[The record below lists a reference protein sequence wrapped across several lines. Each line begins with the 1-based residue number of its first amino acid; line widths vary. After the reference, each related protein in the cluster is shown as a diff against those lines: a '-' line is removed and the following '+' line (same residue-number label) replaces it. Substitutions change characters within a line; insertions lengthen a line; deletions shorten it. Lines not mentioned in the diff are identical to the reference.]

1 MTRTLDIPTSTR
13 PPRMPGIPYLT
24 DNVNM
29 LNDPLR
35 YLVQGYRE
43 LGPVFRVCMGFT
55 EYTVLAGLEANL
67 FLQREAEQYLTSE
80 TLFGGMAR
88 QLNTDMLLTVLDG
101 EPHRHMRKLM
111 RPGFSRSAIGPHI
124 DKVIGIVREY
134 AESLKPGDEIAV
146 FDSMRRLICNAI
158 GLITTGIKPG
168 DRYQDVLTFLS
179 GAMNVEVVK
188 VWPRVLLSR
197 PSWKQA
203 KANMFAL
210 GKEILEL
217 HRTDPPREG
226 GRTPDMIDDL
236 MAAARPDGG
245 PFTEDD
251 LIAFAV
257 GPYIAGIDTLS
268 STLAFFVYTIAK
280 HPAVNARAKAEV
292 DALFDAGMPDL
303 NDFRKLEFLHAAAI
317 ETLRRYPATPFTPR
331 TVKHPFT
338 FAGYDFAVGTEVM
351 FANGVTHL
359 LDEYYPDPLT
369 FDPERHLTGEAP
381 PPGVFAPYTLGP
393 HTCLGAG
400 MAEGLML
407 ITMAGLLRY
416 TAFELPNPDYTV
428 KIRTMPLPN
437 PGQSFR
443 VKVVNTPA

>member
-1 MTRTLDIPTSTR
+1 MTRTIETTAPVR

-43 LGPVFRVCMGFT
+43 LGPVFRVRMGFT

-88 QLNTDMLLTVLDG
+88 QFNTDVMLTMLDG
-101 EPHRHMRKLM
+101 EPHRHMRKVM
-111 RPGFSRSAIGPHI
+111 RPGFSRSAIAPHVA
-124 DKVIGIVREY
+124 KVLDVVREF
-134 AESLKPGDEIAV
+134 AETLKPGDDVAV
-146 FDSMRRLICNAI
+146 FDSMRRLVCNEI
-158 GLITTGIKPG
+158 GLITTGVKPG
-168 DRYQDVLTFLS
+168 DRYQDILTFLA

-188 VWPRVLLSR
+188 VWPRVMLSR

-203 KANMFAL
+203 KANMLAL
-210 GKEILEL
+210 GKEILDL
-217 HRTDPPREG
+217 HRADPPREG

-236 MAAARPDGG
+236 LASVRPDGD

-251 LIAFAV
+251 LISFAV
-257 GPYIAGIDTLS
+257 GPYIAGIDTLA
-268 STLAFFVYTIAK
+268 STLAFFVYAIAK
-280 HPAVNARAKAEV
+280 HPEIRARAKAEV
-292 DALFDAGMPDL
+292 DALFDAGTPDL

-317 ETLRRYPATPFTPR
+317 ENLRRFPATPFTPR
-331 TVKHPFT
+331 AVKHPFT

-351 FANGVTHL
+351 FANGVTHM
-359 LDEYYPDPLT
+359 LDEYYPDPLK

-400 MAEGLML
+400 MAEGLAL
-407 ITMAGLLRY
+407 ITMAGLLRH
-416 TAFELPNPDYTV
+416 TKLELPNPDYTV

-443 VKVVNTPA
+443 VKVADKPV